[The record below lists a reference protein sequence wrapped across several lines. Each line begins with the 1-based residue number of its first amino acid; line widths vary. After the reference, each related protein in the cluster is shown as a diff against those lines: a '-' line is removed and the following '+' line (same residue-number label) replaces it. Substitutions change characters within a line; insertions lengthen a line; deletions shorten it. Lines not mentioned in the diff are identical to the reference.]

1 MHLYTPSLVA
11 AVLHKYSHVTD
22 VCTLFSS
29 VEKCST
35 GVVEMLLA
43 LSSNCCGEAREAPTT
58 ESGVVGA
65 ITSAT
70 ENSVLWGAVQSWRE
84 KLGQLVEEQLHSDS
98 RSRGLS
104 EEEELEVAA
113 TGITGDLGNL

>member
-11 AVLHKYSHVTD
+11 AVLHKCSHVTD
-22 VCTLFSS
+22 MCTLFYS

-35 GVVEMLLA
+35 GVVEVLLA
-43 LSSNCCGEAREAPTT
+43 LSSNCCRESMESPTM
-58 ESGVVGA
+58 ENSVVGA

-70 ENSVLWGAVQSWRE
+70 ENSVLWGAVQSWKE

-104 EEEELEVAA
+104 EEEELEVVA
-113 TGITGDLGNL
+113 TRITGDLGNL